1 MSAACEQLSP
11 FLDGELSA
19 PDMDSF
25 RDHLD
30 RCGECRDNL
39 RATWLIEQALLSRR
53 RDRKGLGL
61 VVLVLALLAAS
72 ALGGVVFAGG
82 LW

>member
-1 MSAACEQLSP
+1 VSAPCEQLSP

-19 PDMDSF
+19 PDMDTF

-30 RCGECRDNL
+30 RCGSCRDNL
-39 RATWLIEQALLSRR
+39 RATWLIEQRLLSRR
-53 RDRKGLGL
+53 RDREGLGL
-61 VVLVLALLAAS
+61 VVLVVVLLLAS
-72 ALGGVVFAGG
+72 ALGGMVFAGG